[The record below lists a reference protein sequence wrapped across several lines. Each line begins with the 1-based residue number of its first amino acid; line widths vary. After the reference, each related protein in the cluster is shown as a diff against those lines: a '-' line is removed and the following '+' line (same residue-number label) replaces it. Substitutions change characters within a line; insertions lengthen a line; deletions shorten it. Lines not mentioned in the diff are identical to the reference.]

1 MNTKQLLEKEIQ
13 DELEEIGGM
22 EIGSDAHKAATET
35 LTKLLDKYNDID
47 KLDMEYQDKYESREN
62 DRIMKEQQLKHEKT
76 DSLIK
81 NILTGVVGIGGLCVT
96 VWGTCKSIKFEETG
110 TFTTIMGRGFIQ
122 RLLPK
127 KQNEEYIIERGLE
140 KSESLLF
147 LRDIYR
153 LYYRK
158 EGE

>member
-22 EIGSDAHKAATET
+22 EIGSDAHKAATEA

-47 KLDMEYQDKYESREN
+47 KLDLEYQDKYESREN

-127 KQNEEYIIERGLE
+127 KQNEECMIERGLE

-147 LRDIYR
+147 SSRYL
-153 LYYRK
+153 LLLL
-158 EGE
+158 

>member
-22 EIGSDAHKAATET
+22 EIGSEAHKAATEA

-47 KLDMEYQDKYESREN
+47 KLDLEYQDKYESREN

-127 KQNEEYIIERGLE
+127 K
-140 KSESLLF
+140 
-147 LRDIYR
+147 
-153 LYYRK
+153 
-158 EGE
+158 

>member
-13 DELEEIGGM
+13 DEFEEISGM
-22 EIGSDAHKAATET
+22 EIGSEAHKVATEA

-47 KLDMEYQDKYESREN
+47 KLDLEYQDKYESREN

-81 NILTGVVGIGGLCVT
+81 NILTGVVGIGVLCVT

-127 KQNEEYIIERGLE
+127 K
-140 KSESLLF
+140 
-147 LRDIYR
+147 
-153 LYYRK
+153 
-158 EGE
+158 